1 MGFRHVLQISY
12 VVKSKVRKSTTP
24 KIKKNNWS
32 AVKTWLKGFV
42 VLGIGMALLSSV
54 YFYGGNAW
62 RSFSE
67 HPVEQILVEG
77 VFENVTKKLAMDI
90 ITAEIKDNFLQV
102 NLQYLQ
108 SMLEM
113 QPWIESAVVARR
125 WPNALVVK
133 IAEQQPIARWGEVG
147 FLNQKGEVIY
157 TKGNDNLL
165 SLPWLFG
172 GEQESLRIM
181 LQYQNLSLLLRS
193 RSLFVDRLWVDSK
206 NSWQMK
212 LKNGINIVLGK
223 SDLLVKM
230 QRFIKVYDQY
240 LLVNVNAIATVDL
253 RYVNGLAVE
262 WTDEYTVTLENAG

>member
-1 MGFRHVLQISY
+1 MHIQNFLQVSY
-12 VVKSKVRKSTTP
+12 TVRSRVRKSTTP
-24 KIKKNNWS
+24 KIKKNSWS
-32 AVKTWLKGFV
+32 AVRKWLKGFV
-42 VLGIGMALLSSV
+42 VLGVGVVLLFSV
-54 YFYGGNAW
+54 YFYGGSAW

-67 HPVEQILVEG
+67 HHVEKILVEG
-77 VFENVTKKLAMDI
+77 VFENVTRKAAMNI
-90 ITAEIKDNFLQV
+90 ITAEIKNNFLQV
-102 NLQYLQ
+102 NLQYLR
-108 SMLEM
+108 SMLEA
-113 QPWIESAVVARR
+113 QPWIESAVVTRR
-125 WPNALVVK
+125 WPNALIVK

-147 FLNQKGEVIY
+147 FLNQKGEVVY
-157 TKGNDNLL
+157 TKENNNLL

-193 RSLFVDRLWVDSK
+193 RNLFVDRLWVDPK
-206 NSWQMK
+206 NSWRMK

-223 SDLLVKM
+223 DDLLVKM

-262 WTDEYTVTLENAG
+262 WTNEYTVTLENAG